1 MSNPMNG
8 TDHLSLPAE
17 LELAL
22 GRATLGALSA
32 LQSLRSAV
40 RDHVHEQCVLGVSH
54 NTISDNLR
62 SMITTCG
69 QNLDRADYSA
79 DRADEVTKQVIVW
92 STSFYRRVD

>member
-1 MSNPMNG
+1 MSKPMNG

-40 RDHVHEQCVLGVSH
+40 RDHVHEQCVLGVGQHSI
-54 NTISDNLR
+54 NDDLR

-69 QNLDRADYSA
+69 QNLDRSDFSA
-79 DRADEVTKQVIVW
+79 DRCAEVTKQVLLW